1 MGQIFA
7 PSHADEGSSRET
19 DRADAG
25 EVVVDGRR
33 AVTVV
38 GAHLADA
45 VHSCSLIA
53 AEADGLLQVV
63 DAHLIQQV
71 IPLGI
76 VVIHAA
82 QVSQLEAVLCA
93 GGDVLCV
100 GGIVLLVV
108 DLSVGVCVVEDSL
121 DLIAHVVISRSGSGL
136 SIVCKTVRTGQIG
149 DLALCEIE
157 LIGRCNSVALALV
170 GLVVNDVG
178 SNSVGLGIQNI
189 VGVRVGADD
198 VIASLQHIAAVVLVI
213 VGSQILDRDGEVDG
227 LALAGGKLAG
237 LGEVQQVCGG
247 LLNAAVGVR
256 RIIIDLHDILAGSRA
271 GIGDGDGELQAAAVA
286 GDVAHLLGE
295 GGVAQAVAKGI
306 DNFLVVVDEAF
317 IGSSLIE
324 LVADIDAL
332 SVVDEG
338 CSSACGVE
346 EAGIGIQLGGVGVLE
361 VTEVVP
367 PRRSGQVSSIGVSG
381 TAGGVDLTGDH
392 AAKALKAGLT
402 GAGAEQDALDLGVV
416 LDPVHLESVCA
427 VVNDDD
433 VVEVGSDEV
442 DELFLAV
449 GQLQEVVAL
458 IPVIALVQ
466 AVIVSAVVVAG
477 AALRTTVICHT
488 ADPAAV
494 HDSRHVGG
502 KVCALTADAGDDDHS
517 GVRVCLGICHHLVG
531 VQADIRLG
539 QSPVLLGHTN
549 AGTGSAVVGVE
560 LAQLVVGLDAR
571 IVQAGE
577 QVGDGIDVVQC
588 AGAGAAV
595 ARAGGGPAKDVQLG
609 ARGHRQ
615 DVVIVL
621 CQNDALLRDLVHQLG
636 RLCGGL
642 LADGTFAGDQ
652 IQYGGHGAGA
662 DEVDDNRQRQ
672 QNGEAGLRT
681 DHLLFRFGHLPH
693 REHHEEREYEDD
705 AECNQI
711 VLNVRNYL
719 HYIIHI
725 DGQHNFLPPYSESI
739 FSGYSSRSIATIING
754 FKENSQTSSQSVILE
769 A

>member
-1 MGQIFA
+1 M
-7 PSHADEGSSRET
+7 
-19 DRADAG
+19 
-25 EVVVDGRR
+25 
-33 AVTVV
+33 
-38 GAHLADA
+38 
-45 VHSCSLIA
+45 
-53 AEADGLLQVV
+53 
-63 DAHLIQQV
+63 
-71 IPLGI
+71 
-76 VVIHAA
+76 
-82 QVSQLEAVLCA
+82 
-93 GGDVLCV
+93 
-100 GGIVLLVV
+100 
-108 DLSVGVCVVEDSL
+108 
-121 DLIAHVVISRSGSGL
+121 
-136 SIVCKTVRTGQIG
+136 
-149 DLALCEIE
+149 
-157 LIGRCNSVALALV
+157 
-170 GLVVNDVG
+170 
-178 SNSVGLGIQNI
+178 
-189 VGVRVGADD
+189 GVRVGADD

-237 LGEVQQVCGG
+237 LGEVQQVCGS

-256 RIIIDLHDILAGSRA
+256 RIIIDLHNILAGSRA
-271 GIGDGDGELQAAAVA
+271 GIGDGDRELQAAAVA

-306 DNFLVVVDEAF
+306 DNFLVIVDEAL
-317 IGSSLIE
+317 IGGSLIE
-324 LVADIDAL
+324 LVADVDAL
-332 SVVDEG
+332 NVVDEG
-338 CSSACGVE
+338 GSGTLGVK
-346 EAGIGIQLGGVGVLE
+346 ATGVGIELGSVGVLE
-361 VTEVVP
+361 VAEVVP

-381 TAGGVDLTGDH
+381 TAGGIDLTGDH

-402 GAGAEQDALDLGVV
+402 GAGAEQDALDLGVI

-466 AVIVSAVVVAG
+466 GVIISAVVVAG
-477 AALRTTVICHT
+477 TLFTAAILSHT

-502 KVCALTADAGDDDHS
+502 KVCALTADAGDDDHG
-517 GVRVCLGICHHLVG
+517 GVRVCLGVCHHLVG

-549 AGTGSAVVGVE
+549 GGAGGAVIGVE
-560 LAQLVVGLDAR
+560 LAQLVVGLDAC
-571 IVQAGE
+571 IMQTGE
-577 QVGDGIDVVQC
+577 QVGDRVSVVQSAGTGAAI
-588 AGAGAAV
+588 AGAG
-595 ARAGGGPAKDVQLG
+595 GSPAEDVQLG
-609 ARGHRQ
+609 ARSHRQ
-615 DVVIVL
+615 DVVVVL
-621 CQNDALLRDLVHQLG
+621 SQNDAFLGDLIDQLG
-636 RLCGGL
+636 SLCGSL
-642 LADGTFAGDQ
+642 LTDGTFAGDQ
-652 IQYGGHGAGA
+652 VQHGGHGAGA

-769 A
+769 ACFAEVSIWFQILLC

>member
-1 MGQIFA
+1 M
-7 PSHADEGSSRET
+7 
-19 DRADAG
+19 
-25 EVVVDGRR
+25 
-33 AVTVV
+33 
-38 GAHLADA
+38 
-45 VHSCSLIA
+45 
-53 AEADGLLQVV
+53 
-63 DAHLIQQV
+63 
-71 IPLGI
+71 
-76 VVIHAA
+76 
-82 QVSQLEAVLCA
+82 
-93 GGDVLCV
+93 
-100 GGIVLLVV
+100 
-108 DLSVGVCVVEDSL
+108 
-121 DLIAHVVISRSGSGL
+121 
-136 SIVCKTVRTGQIG
+136 
-149 DLALCEIE
+149 
-157 LIGRCNSVALALV
+157 
-170 GLVVNDVG
+170 
-178 SNSVGLGIQNI
+178 
-189 VGVRVGADD
+189 GVRVGADD

-237 LGEVQQVCGG
+237 LGEVQQVCGS
-247 LLNAAVGVR
+247 LFNAAVGVR

-271 GIGDGDGELQAAAVA
+271 GIGDGDRELQAAAVA

-306 DNFLVVVDEAF
+306 DNFLVIVDEAL
-317 IGSSLIE
+317 IGGSLIE
-324 LVADIDAL
+324 LVADVDAL
-332 SVVDEG
+332 NVVDEG
-338 CSSACGVE
+338 GSGTLGVK
-346 EAGIGIQLGGVGVLE
+346 ATGVGIELGSVGVLE
-361 VTEVVP
+361 VAEVVP

-466 AVIVSAVVVAG
+466 GVIVSAVVVAG
-477 AALRTTVICHT
+477 TALRTTVICHT

-494 HDSRHVGG
+494 HDSRHIGG
-502 KVCALTADAGDDDHS
+502 KVCALTADAGDDHHS
-517 GVRVCLGICHHLVG
+517 GVRVFLGVCHHLVG

-539 QSPVLLGHTN
+539 QGPVLLCHAD
-549 AGTGSAVVGVE
+549 AGAGGAVIGVE
-560 LAQLVVGLDAR
+560 LAQLVVGLDAC
-571 IVQAGE
+571 IMQTGE
-577 QVGDGIDVVQC
+577 QVGDRVSVVQS
-588 AGAGAAV
+588 AGTGAAV
-595 ARAGGGPAKDVQLG
+595 AGAGGSPAEDVQLG
-609 ARGHRQ
+609 AGSHRQ

-621 CQNDALLRDLVHQLG
+621 SQNDAFLGDLIDQLG
-636 RLCGGL
+636 GLCGSL
-642 LADGTFAGDQ
+642 LTDGTFAGDQ
-652 IQYGGHGAGA
+652 VQHGGHGADA

-769 A
+769 AYFAEVSI